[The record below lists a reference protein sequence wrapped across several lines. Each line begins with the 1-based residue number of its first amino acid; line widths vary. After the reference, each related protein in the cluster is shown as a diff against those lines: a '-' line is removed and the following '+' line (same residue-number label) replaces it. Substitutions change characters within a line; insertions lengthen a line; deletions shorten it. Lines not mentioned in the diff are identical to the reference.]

1 MVTRLGMI
9 GISEG
14 DGHPFSFSS
23 IINGYDDAGLAASGW
38 DGIYQ
43 YVRRRDPSEFGF
55 DGVRVTHAWTQEP
68 ETTKRL
74 CASANIPNAVEDPGA
89 MLGEVDGV
97 IIARD
102 DYASHVELAMPFLE
116 AGLHVFVDK
125 PLSQSPD
132 ELRALRPYLESGK
145 LMSCSGMRYAK
156 ELDEPRA
163 TLDTYGELRLV
174 RGAILNSWE
183 QYGVHL
189 LDAIFNIVHARP
201 LSVVG
206 LEAKHVSV
214 AVTTE
219 GGPLVQIDALGDVGR
234 CFRVDFFGT
243 ARISSHEIT
252 DNFSMFRRTLWHFVE
267 SIRTGA
273 PAIEPHHT
281 LTLMRVLMAGRR
293 AWSEHREVRL
303 DELHV

>member
-23 IINGYDDAGLAASGW
+23 IVNGYDDAGLAASGW

-55 DGVRVTHAWTQEP
+55 EDVRVTHAWTQEP

-74 CASANIPNAVEDPGA
+74 CASANIPNALTEAKD
-89 MLGEVDGV
+89 MLGEVDAV
-97 IIARD
+97 VIARD
-102 DYASHVELAMPFLE
+102 DYESHFALAMPFLE

-125 PLSQSPD
+125 PLSQSLE
-132 ELRALRPYLESGK
+132 ELRMLRPYLEGGK

-163 TLDTYGELRLV
+163 ALDSYGKLRLV

-189 LDAIFNIVHARP
+189 LDAIFNVVHTKP
-201 LSVVG
+201 VSVMG
-206 LEAKHVSV
+206 LEAEHVSV
-214 AVTTE
+214 AVTMDD
-219 GGPLVQIDALGDVGR
+219 GLLVQIDALGDVAR
-234 CFRVDFFGT
+234 CFRVDIFGDK
-243 ARISSHEIT
+243 RISSHEIT

-267 SIRTGA
+267 SIRTGE
-273 PAIEPHHT
+273 PAIDPEHT
-281 LTLMRVLMAGRR
+281 LNLMRVLMAGRL
-293 AWSEHREVRL
+293 AWTEHRKVEL
-303 DELHV
+303 DDIHI

>member
-14 DGHPFSFSS
+14 DGHPFSFSA

-43 YVRRRDPSEFGF
+43 YVRRRDSSEFGF

-68 ETTKRL
+68 ETTRRL
-74 CASANIPNAVEDPGA
+74 CASANIPHSVEEPGA
-89 MLGEVDGV
+89 MLSEVDAV
-97 IIARD
+97 VIARD
-102 DYASHVELAMPFLE
+102 DYESHFELAMPFLE

-125 PLSQSPD
+125 PLSQRPD
-132 ELRALRPYLESGK
+132 ELQALRPYLESGK

-163 TLDTYGELRLV
+163 ALDSYGELRLV

-189 LDAIFNIVHARP
+189 LDAIFTVVRARP
-201 LSVVG
+201 VSVVG
-206 LEAKHVSV
+206 LEADHVSV

-243 ARISSHEIT
+243 GRISSHEIT

-267 SIRTGA
+267 SIRTGV
-273 PAIEPHHT
+273 PAIDPDHT
-281 LTLMRVLMAGRR
+281 LNIMRVLMAGRL
-293 AWSEHREVRL
+293 AWSEHREVEL

>member
-1 MVTRLGMI
+1 
-9 GISEG
+9 
-14 DGHPFSFSS
+14 
-23 IINGYDDAGLAASGW
+23 
-38 DGIYQ
+38 
-43 YVRRRDPSEFGF
+43 
-55 DGVRVTHAWTQEP
+55 
-68 ETTKRL
+68 
-74 CASANIPNAVEDPGA
+74 
-89 MLGEVDGV
+89 MLGQVDAV
-97 IIARD
+97 VIARD
-102 DYASHVELAMPFLE
+102 DYASHFELAMPFLE

-125 PLSQSPD
+125 PLSQNAD

-163 TLDTYGELRLV
+163 GLDAYGELRLV

-189 LDAIFNIVHARP
+189 LDAIFNIVRARP
-201 LSVVG
+201 LSVAG
-206 LEAKHVSV
+206 LRADHVSV

-234 CFRVDFFGT
+234 CFRVDLFGT
-243 ARISSHEIT
+243 ARITSHEIT

-267 SIRTGA
+267 SIRTGK
-273 PAIEPHHT
+273 PAIDPDHT

-293 AWSEHREVRL
+293 AWSEHREVGL
-303 DELHV
+303 DEVHI